1 MLALGTPPRI
11 PGSPGVV
18 TPATRNGAINSQFG
32 GIATEHYLSGLH
44 VYVGIEDDESGVAAL
59 NELRRWL
66 PTLNAYGSN
75 SPYWRGHETCFN
87 S

>member
-1 MLALGTPPRI
+1 MVALSNPPRI

-18 TPATRNGAINSQFG
+18 TPATRYGAIKSQFE

-44 VYVGIEDDESGVAAL
+44 VYVGTEDAESGVAAL

-66 PTLNAYGSN
+66 PALNAYGSN